1 MSHTTGTNRLLSLE
15 QVRHLIPYSA
25 SQIYR
30 LEKDNDFPHRVSI
43 GPNRVAW
50 IKDEIDRWLEQ
61 RVAERDSKLARRS
74 TPATKIHNTEQ
85 MPSVK
90 DSEAASEP
98 SELADHR
105 CDHG

>member
-1 MSHTTGTNRLLSLE
+1 MAPTTTSNRLLSLE

-30 LEKDNDFPHRVSI
+30 LEKGNEFPHRLSI

-50 IKDEIDRWLEQ
+50 IKEEIDRWLED
-61 RVAERDSKLARRS
+61 RVAERNSKLAERLTS
-74 TPATKIHNTEQ
+74 ETKTNDNEQ
-85 MPSVK
+85 MRAVEDSKAPS
-90 DSEAASEP
+90 DP